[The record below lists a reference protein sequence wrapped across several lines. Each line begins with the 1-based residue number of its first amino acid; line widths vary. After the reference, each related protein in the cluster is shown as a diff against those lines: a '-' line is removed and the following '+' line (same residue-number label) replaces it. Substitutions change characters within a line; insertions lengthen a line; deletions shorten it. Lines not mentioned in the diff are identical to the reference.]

1 MKNDKFE
8 LTKETKYWFGTTLYR
23 IKALKAFGSVEKG
36 ELGGFIEKEA
46 NIESAGNAWVFDN
59 ARVFDNAQVSGNAR
73 VFGHAQVSG
82 NAFVYGKL
90 KLEAGL
96 FFGIKWSSDT
106 EIKQIEIDNGNFLV
120 YKGEAIFGSDE
131 PKIDDATE
139 NAIKLLKENG
149 YRIIKSN

>member
-46 NIESAGNAWVFDN
+46 NIESAGNAW
-59 ARVFDNAQVSGNAR
+59 